1 MTVRFSWPEGSATD
15 QYHGRAR
22 NSMIRTAYLRLGSY
36 RPGRRRRK
44 WVGRRSSSS
53 SRPWRCWALCGSA
66 VAAWSGSGAAAR
78 YGLTEALALPHIWQ
92 TKASPM
98 ARSQA
103 GRRVDWFAAGLGMVL
118 AVVIQLVG
126 GTLLFGS
133 HRGQLVSQGLLTF
146 AALLAG
152 GTLAGFIGPAGGAV
166 WNGVIVAV
174 GFIIVE
180 ELAGAVG
187 PTGAR
192 GLGGRGTA

>member
-1 MTVRFSWPEGSATD
+1 
-15 QYHGRAR
+15 
-22 NSMIRTAYLRLGSY
+22 
-36 RPGRRRRK
+36 
-44 WVGRRSSSS
+44 
-53 SRPWRCWALCGSA
+53 
-66 VAAWSGSGAAAR
+66 
-78 YGLTEALALPHIWQ
+78 
-92 TKASPM
+92 M

-126 GTLLFGS
+126 GTLFFGS

-146 AALLAG
+146 VALLAG
-152 GTLAGFIGPAGGAV
+152 GTLAGFIGPAAGAV

-187 PTGAR
+187 PIGPIGSAGLDTLGLVIDDVLVLSGGTIGGVVASVARRQRTGSGNDSPTDR
-192 GLGGRGTA
+192 VR

>member
-1 MTVRFSWPEGSATD
+1 
-15 QYHGRAR
+15 
-22 NSMIRTAYLRLGSY
+22 
-36 RPGRRRRK
+36 
-44 WVGRRSSSS
+44 
-53 SRPWRCWALCGSA
+53 
-66 VAAWSGSGAAAR
+66 
-78 YGLTEALALPHIWQ
+78 
-92 TKASPM
+92 
-98 ARSQA
+98 
-103 GRRVDWFAAGLGMVL
+103 MVL

-187 PTGAR
+187 PIGPIGSAGLDTLGLVVDDVLVLSGGTIGGVIASVARRERTGSGNDSTSHR
-192 GLGGRGTA
+192 VR